1 MIGGYQA
8 RIAEFFIWT
17 FFLLVLVPTT
27 TMATVKFGVPLRP
40 VLFFAIIAG
49 GLFASAVLVEPR
61 LPSFRGARVF
71 FVGFAVLVIL
81 GGVMYRGEA
90 IGPDFG
96 APVLGAFV
104 PSNISYVVWPVFNLV
119 AAAAMFLLAHHERF
133 QRAIAAAAFV
143 ALIVQVVTM
152 EADMWWPALF
162 GDANGRGGGVA
173 QNANVA
179 AMLVVSVASLLLP
192 SRLGERFNAF
202 SPYAMPLMIAAV
214 LLSQSRSGA
223 IFAAGYLFCFAVS
236 AWRGSPRWPR
246 PAFTV
251 GLLAVLAGTVFLS
264 PVLNPTP
271 EQIDYREKNRDA
283 LALAHEKAG
292 ELPTSPLETPL
303 TLPERLEAR
312 RLIDG
317 SAELRRK
324 AFSFFLDVLKDHPQ
338 GLGTGFTNKFQTG
351 PHNAFL
357 KLAVDE
363 GIFAAIAF

>member
-1 MIGGYQA
+1 
-8 RIAEFFIWT
+8 
-17 FFLLVLVPTT
+17 
-27 TMATVKFGVPLRP
+27 
-40 VLFFAIIAG
+40 
-49 GLFASAVLVEPR
+49 
-61 LPSFRGARVF
+61 
-71 FVGFAVLVIL
+71 
-81 GGVMYRGEA
+81 
-90 IGPDFG
+90 
-96 APVLGAFV
+96 
-104 PSNISYVVWPVFNLV
+104 
-119 AAAAMFLLAHHERF
+119 
-133 QRAIAAAAFV
+133 
-143 ALIVQVVTM
+143 VQVVTM

-179 AMLVVSVASLLLP
+179 AMLVVSLASLLLP

-214 LLSQSRSGA
+214 LLSQSRAGA
-223 IFAAGYLFCFAVS
+223 IVAAGYLLCFAVS
-236 AWRGSPRWPR
+236 AWRGSPRWWR

-251 GLLAVLAGTVFLS
+251 GLLAVLVGTVFLS

-271 EQIDYREKNRDA
+271 EQIKYREKNRDA

-292 ELPTSPLETPL
+292 ELPTAPLDTPL

-324 AFSFFLDVLKDHPQ
+324 AFSFFLDVLKDHPR

-351 PHNAFL
+351 PHNTFL

-363 GIFAAIAF
+363 GIFAAICLLTMLIAATWRALRMRSPALFSICITAWLASMFYHTVIVDPIIPAALAIGLGMIRTPLRQILNSRSFSSIDGKVIAARTASEI